1 MKKLISAKPAPS
13 FDVDGSGSE
22 NVPGNR
28 RGFVVAF
35 VISALLV
42 IGLLLL
48 LVSFRGEIEA
58 AVAGLARLLPV
69 GYAFAAGMVASVNP
83 CGVLMLPAY
92 FLYQL
97 RSEDADLVNA
107 RRLLR
112 GLLVAAV
119 VTLGFVVVFAAA
131 GGVITLG
138 GRWLIVVFPYAGL
151 VIGVAMAG
159 LGIWLLVTRK
169 TLGIV
174 AAGEVAVARQ
184 RTLGNAFLFG
194 VAYAVGSLGC
204 TLPIF
209 LVVVGIGS
217 SLAVEGWLFSLVQF
231 VGYALGMGAVIVAV
245 SIGAA
250 LFRRAVFG
258 WLRRLRPY
266 VHRLSAMFLIGA
278 GVYLG
283 YYWAVQAGL
292 LF

>member
-13 FDVDGSGSE
+13 FNDGNKDE
-22 NVPGNR
+22 NGPGKR
-28 RGFVVAF
+28 QGVVAAF

-42 IGLLLL
+42 SGLLLL
-48 LVSFRGEIEA
+48 LVNFRGQIEA
-58 AVAGLARLLPV
+58 AVAGLARLLPL

-97 RSEDADLVNA
+97 RGEDADLSNT
-107 RRLLR
+107 RRVIK

-119 VTLGFVVVFAAA
+119 VTLGFVVVFAVA
-131 GGVITLG
+131 GGVIALG
-138 GRWLIVVFPYAGL
+138 GRWLIAVFPYAGL

-159 LGIWLLVTRK
+159 LGVWLLATRK

-174 AAGEVAVARQ
+174 AAGEVSVARQ
-184 RTLGNAFLFG
+184 RSLGNAFLFG

-217 SLAVEGWLFSLVQF
+217 SLAGEGWIFSLGQF

-245 SIGAA
+245 SVGAA

-278 GVYLG
+278 GAYLG

-292 LF
+292 SF